1 MPDIGRFEYVI
12 TDDVLSATARNL
24 VPVFR
29 PRPLPPEVRR
39 VLRASWYG
47 CGLSGAI
54 LAGGLYTELPDS
66 ALFVPA
72 VGLALSITLPLLFG
86 LLFLFERG
94 TVLLTMVSQWFVKT
108 RLRRTSQKL
117 IDTTVTWR
125 FDENGFESQ
134 SVERVRMG
142 NWNELKQVQ
151 QLPEYWVLKLQSGQ
165 ALFLP
170 AQLLSERVQDLI
182 LRKMSQHKS
191 RS

>member
-12 TDDVLSATARNL
+12 TEDVLSATARNL

-29 PRPLPPEVRR
+29 PRPMTPEVRR
-39 VLRASWYG
+39 VLRTSLYG

-54 LAGGLYTELPDS
+54 LAAGLSTELPDM
-66 ALFVPA
+66 ALLVPG
-72 VGLALSITLPLLFG
+72 VGLALSVTLPLLFG
-86 LLFLFERG
+86 LLFLFERS
-94 TVLLTMVSQWFVKT
+94 TVLLTLVSQWFVRT
-108 RLRRTSQKL
+108 RIRRTSQKL

-125 FDENGFESQ
+125 FDKNGFESH
-134 SVERVRMG
+134 SVERVRTG
-142 NWNELKQVQ
+142 SWNELKQVQ

-170 AQLLSERVQDLI
+170 SQLLSESVQALI
-182 LRKMSQHKS
+182 QCKMMQV